1 MGYRLYVYNY
11 ECGWVRYKKEK
22 LEQIKEIMGM
32 LDPYEYGNY
41 IIIDEKSDR
50 DESIDS
56 GFIAKP
62 HLKRLTL
69 DSKKKKK

>member
-11 ECGWVRYKKEK
+11 ECGWVRYKKNT
-22 LEQIKEIMGM
+22 LEQVKEIMEM

-50 DESIDS
+50 DEPIDS

-62 HLKRLTL
+62 HKMKLT
-69 DSKKKKK
+69 KKKKK

>member
-11 ECGWVRYKKEK
+11 ECGWVRYKKNT
-22 LEQIKEIMGM
+22 LEQVKEIMEM

-50 DESIDS
+50 DEPLDS

-62 HLKRLTL
+62 HKKNLKPR
-69 DSKKKKK
+69 K